1 MPPPVRNEP
10 NTAAAWLRALQR
22 TRSISNRPT
31 NIFPALVEELAERF
45 ANNSALIC
53 ERDSLSFAGL
63 SARANQYARWAL
75 GQGVQKGDVVCLN
88 MPNRAEYIAMWVG
101 VTRIGGVVALL
112 NTNLVGQSL
121 AHCIDAVRPRHI
133 VVGSDIV
140 DHLVSALPYISAAP
154 RLWSHG
160 ATDNAFPRIDDAI
173 RQYPQQPLSAQE
185 RRHVTLDDLALYIYT
200 SGTSGLPK
208 AAMVRHHRIM
218 QWSHWFAG
226 LMDTQQ
232 DDRMYNCLPLYHSV
246 GGIVATGA
254 TLISGGSVVLRE
266 KFSAQRFWDDI
277 AEWDCTLFQYI
288 GELCRYLVQTPHH
301 PRERGHRLRL
311 CCGNGLRRD
320 IWSTFKTRFQIPQI
334 LEFYAATEGNVSLYN
349 VDGTPGS
356 IGRIPA
362 FLRHRS
368 NLELVKF
375 DIETNEPVRGDS
387 GFCIRCEANED
398 GEALGRIAT
407 GASGSE
413 LRFDGY
419 SNPEDT
425 KRKVL
430 RDVFEKGDAWFRTG
444 DLLRMDQSGNF
455 YFVDRIGDTFRW
467 KGENVSTM
475 EVSLA
480 LLEFPGVVDATVY
493 GVALPGHDGRAG
505 MAALVVKPGFE
516 FAGLLEHLD
525 SRLPRYAHP
534 IFIRLCHAIGTTSTF
549 KHQKTELID
558 QGYDPSVAS
567 DEPIYFND
575 LRRRTFV
582 RLDQT
587 TYENIKKGGM
597 RF

>member
-22 TRSISNRPT
+22 TSSIFNRPT
-31 NIFPALVEELAERF
+31 NIFPILVEELAERF

-53 ERDSLSFAGL
+53 ERDSLSFAAL
-63 SARANQYARWAL
+63 SARANQWARWAL
-75 GQGVQKGDVVCLN
+75 GQGVQKGDVVCLD
-88 MPNRAEYIAMWVG
+88 MPNCAEYVAMWIG
-101 VTRIGGVVALL
+101 VTHIGGVVALL

-140 DHLVSALPYISAAP
+140 DHLVSALPYMSAAP

-160 ATDNAFPRIDDAI
+160 ANDNAFPRIDDAI
-173 RQYPQQPLSAQE
+173 RQYPEQPLSGQE
-185 RRHVTLDDLALYIYT
+185 RRHVTLHDLALYIYT

-277 AEWDCTLFQYI
+277 AEWNCTIFQYI

-301 PRERGHRLRL
+301 PRETTHRLRL

-320 IWSTFKTRFQIPQI
+320 VWNTFKTRFQIPQI

-356 IGRIPA
+356 IGRTPA

-375 DIETNEPVRGDS
+375 DIDTNEPVRGDS
-387 GFCIRCEANED
+387 GFCIRCEASEA
-398 GEALGRIAT
+398 GEALGRIAS
-407 GASGSE
+407 GASTAE

-516 FAGLLEHLD
+516 SAGLLEHLD

-534 IFIRLCHAIGTTSTF
+534 LFIRLCPAIGTTSTF
-549 KHQKTELID
+549 KHQKTELIN

-575 LRRRTFV
+575 LRGRTFV